1 MKRVLLIALSLSFL
15 LADTKTIAIL
25 DFDVNDG
32 VPEGLIQLG
41 TAIPIFLISDLSDIK
56 SLDIVERKK
65 IQALLDEINLGD
77 SKFMDKSTAQ
87 QLGSGLGAELIM
99 TGAISLLFN
108 TISIDA
114 RIIHVGTGEVLM
126 AKSVRE
132 EWDEKQWY
140 NIYQKLPKLFVDNI
154 EGVSLSRREQRSIEQ
169 PKPKTK
175 SFDAAL
181 KYSKAIDA
189 NDKEDY
195 SAAAS
200 LLESAIDID
209 PEFDLAYEALESV
222 EEKLE
227 LLEKTRS
234 SGLESK
240 YLAMV
245 ERVSAGDKSV
255 MNEATKLFTTMFAS
269 TAKIYYNDFFPQYID
284 DINSGKI
291 DDGMKLIDD
300 GAQLRKVSK
309 NKEKL
314 MISHQDSWKKAMIK
328 GSATITT
335 MKTVLDIANEN
346 GLINEKDQYNNTV
359 DDNMYTIYVGTLG
372 IISDFKNNYFG
383 INNKYFN
390 CDIFDANGKII
401 IYGDEIN
408 DVIIK
413 EATMMMVKYPTG
425 QYFGGFKYS
434 VERMLEQK
442 KTGSID

>member
-1 MKRVLLIALSLSFL
+1 MKRIVFLVLSFSFL
-15 LADTKTIAIL
+15 LADNKTIAIL
-25 DFDVNDG
+25 DFDVNDD
-32 VPEGLIQLG
+32 VPKGLIQLG
-41 TAIPIFLISDLSDIK
+41 TAIPIFLISDLSEIK

-87 QLGSGLGAELIM
+87 QLGNGLGAELIM

-154 EGVSLSRREQRSIEQ
+154 EGVRLSRREQRSIEQ

-181 KYSKAIDA
+181 KYSEAIDA

-195 SAAAS
+195 SKAAS

-209 PEFDLAYEALESV
+209 PEFDLAYEALETV

-255 MNEATKLFTTMFAS
+255 MNEASKLFMTMYSSTT
-269 TAKIYYNDFFPQYID
+269 KIYGEDFFQSYIN
-284 DINSGKI
+284 DIYDGKI
-291 DDGMKLIDD
+291 DSWKKSDD
-300 GAQLRKVSK
+300 GAQQREVSK
-309 NKEKL
+309 NNEKH
-314 MISHQDSWKKAMIK
+314 MIPHQDAWKKVMIK

-346 GLINEKDQYNNTV
+346 GLINEKDQNKIVGITMYLKYLQTLMVMYNYSRFGENFTPP
-359 DDNMYTIYVGTLG
+359 
-372 IISDFKNNYFG
+372 IIMNF
-383 INNKYFN
+383 
-390 CDIFDANGKII
+390 DIPDANGKII
-401 IYGDEIN
+401 IYGNEIP
-408 DVIIK
+408 DILI
-413 EATMMMVKYPTG
+413 EEGTMMMKKYPTASSIE
-425 QYFGGFKYS
+425 YSSFKAC
-434 VERMLEQK
+434 VEAGLEYK
-442 KTGSID
+442 KK

>member
-1 MKRVLLIALSLSFL
+1 
-15 LADTKTIAIL
+15 
-25 DFDVNDG
+25 
-32 VPEGLIQLG
+32 
-41 TAIPIFLISDLSDIK
+41 
-56 SLDIVERKK
+56 
-65 IQALLDEINLGD
+65 
-77 SKFMDKSTAQ
+77 
-87 QLGSGLGAELIM
+87 
-99 TGAISLLFN
+99 
-108 TISIDA
+108 
-114 RIIHVGTGEVLM
+114 
-126 AKSVRE
+126 VRE

-154 EGVSLSRREQRSIEQ
+154 EGVRLSRREQRSIEQ

-181 KYSKAIDA
+181 KYSEAIDA

-195 SAAAS
+195 SKAAS

-209 PEFDLAYEALESV
+209 PEFDLAYEALETV

-255 MNEATKLFTTMFAS
+255 MNEASKLFMTMYSSTT
-269 TAKIYYNDFFPQYID
+269 KIYSEDFFLPYTE
-284 DINSGKI
+284 DIYDGKI
-291 DDGMKLIDD
+291 DSWEKSDD
-300 GAQLRKVSK
+300 GAQQREVSK
-309 NKEKL
+309 NNEKH
-314 MISHQDSWKKAMIK
+314 MIPHQDSWKKVMIK

-359 DDNMYTIYVGTLG
+359 DNMMYTMYVGMLLV
-372 IISDFKNNYFG
+372 IYDYKKNYFG

-390 CDIFDANGKII
+390 CDIFDTNGKII
-401 IYGDEIN
+401 IYGDEIK
-408 DVIIK
+408 DIIIK
-413 EATMMMVKYPTG
+413 EATMMMKKYPTG
-425 QYFGGFKYS
+425 MYYATFKGY
-434 VERMLEQK
+434 VESTLEQK
-442 KTGSID
+442 KTGSIN